1 MESKARRRSAF
12 RSRVDALRLTPSAP
26 WKSIVSR
33 PTAREDGV
41 AQGESGLAG
50 GASHGAV
57 VGDSMGAGATI
68 CMQLVQTPVINAVEV
83 PGTALR
89 LSLFRPAQNTILMAL
104 LVTYVLIA
112 LVVSFLCSVLEAG
125 LLTIT
130 PSAINSAEQ
139 RGSRWAKRMK
149 AYKADIDRPLS
160 AILTLNTVAHTMG
173 AAGAGAQYA
182 RIFGNTGEA
191 IFAGGLTLAILI
203 FTEIIPKTL
212 GSRLAVPLAGFTASI
227 LPIMITGLA
236 PLVWFCRQLTRLI
249 TPQGHVVP
257 EMHREELLAMTRL
270 GAESGQI
277 EEQESRFVQNL
288 IQLHSMKTWDIMTPR
303 PVIFALPES
312 MPLTEFITAI
322 EDKPFSRIP
331 VYKTNR
337 DDIAGFIIRGEA
349 LIAHMKDADDSLTLA
364 AVKRPIAVAA
374 EHTPV
379 DALFRRFIA
388 ERHQIALIV
397 DEFGSTVGL
406 VTFEDL
412 IETIF
417 GFEIVDEKDKVA
429 DMQHHARTLWRE
441 RARKMGIKLDED
453 GQLPPDSPK
462 P

>member
-1 MESKARRRSAF
+1 
-12 RSRVDALRLTPSAP
+12 
-26 WKSIVSR
+26 
-33 PTAREDGV
+33 
-41 AQGESGLAG
+41 
-50 GASHGAV
+50 
-57 VGDSMGAGATI
+57 
-68 CMQLVQTPVINAVEV
+68 
-83 PGTALR
+83 
-89 LSLFRPAQNTILMAL
+89 MAL
-104 LVTYVLIA
+104 LITYVLIA
-112 LVVSFLCSVLEAG
+112 LFVSFLCSLLEAC

-139 RGSRWAKRMK
+139 RGARWAFRMK
-149 AYKADIDRPLS
+149 SYKADIDRPLS

-203 FTEIIPKTL
+203 LTEIIPKTL
-212 GSRLAVPLAGFTASI
+212 GSRHAVPLAGFAAALI
-227 LPIMITGLA
+227 PVMVTGLA
-236 PLVWFCRQLTRLI
+236 PLVWFSRQITRLI
-249 TPQGHVVP
+249 TPSGHVVP

-277 EEQESRFVQNL
+277 DDQESQFVQNL

-312 MPLTEFITAI
+312 MPLTDFVKAV

-337 DDIAGFIIRGEA
+337 DEISGFVIRGEV
-349 LIAHMKDADDSLTLA
+349 LIAHLKDAEDTMTLA
-364 AVKRPIAVAA
+364 EVTRPIAVAA
-374 EHTPV
+374 DHTAV
-379 DALFRRFIA
+379 DALFRRFIS
-388 ERHQIALIV
+388 ERHQIMLIV

-406 VTFEDL
+406 VTFEDV

-429 DMQHHARTLWRE
+429 DLQLHARNLWKE
-441 RARKMGIKLDED
+441 RARRMGIELDED
-453 GQLPPDSPK
+453 GQLPPPVVQ